1 MRTFREV
8 FKNKGIIKGLQS
20 VDVNKFNQIFGENYD
35 VDLADDYITFL
46 YGDRFVTDN
55 TEIII
60 NENINQL
67 YRLIWLKSFTIWKH
81 ILIDLEYSLY
91 KTYENTKENS
101 KVNENKSSSNTIE
114 NTVNKVYAY
123 NSEQATNDNMGDVT
137 NDTTQENNSTETNK
151 ETASGFNYGISLFD
165 AIKKYKDTQIENNFI
180 DFVASDIINFTCYDI
195 Y

>member
-1 MRTFREV
+1 MRTYREV
-8 FKNKGIIKGLQS
+8 FKDKGIIKGLQS
-20 VDVNKFNQIFGENYD
+20 VDKNKFNEIFGQGYD
-35 VDLADDYITFL
+35 VDLADDYINFI
-46 YGDRFVTDN
+46 YGDRYVTDN
-55 TEIII
+55 VEIII
-60 NENINQL
+60 NDNINQF
-67 YRLIWLKSFTIWKH
+67 YRLIWLKSYTLWKH

-91 KTYENTKENS
+91 KTYETTKENS
-101 KVNENKSSSNTIE
+101 KLNENKSSSNTVE

-123 NSEQATNDNMGDVT
+123 NSEQASNDTMGDVT

>member
-1 MRTFREV
+1 MRTYREV

-20 VDVNKFNQIFGENYD
+20 VDVNKFNEIFGVGYD
-35 VDLADDYITFL
+35 VDLADDYINFI

-55 TEIII
+55 VEIII
-60 NENINQL
+60 NDNINQF

-101 KVNENKSSSNTIE
+101 KVNENKSSSNMIE

-123 NSEQATNDNMGDVT
+123 NSENASNDTMGDVT